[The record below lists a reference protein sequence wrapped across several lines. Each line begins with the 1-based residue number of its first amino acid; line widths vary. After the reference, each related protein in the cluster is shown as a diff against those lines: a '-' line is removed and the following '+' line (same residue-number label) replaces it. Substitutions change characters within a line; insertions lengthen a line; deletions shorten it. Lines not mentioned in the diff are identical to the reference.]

1 MSNKPFVIFTDS
13 GSDLT
18 PSYCEEKGV
27 GCLELSYTIAGET
40 YKSFDPRMTLKDF
53 YGQVRKGEMPVT
65 QQINPQSAVA
75 AFTEWVE
82 KGYDILHIAFSS
94 GLSGSCNSARMGA
107 DEVLESHP
115 DAKIIVVD
123 SLAASLGLGLLV
135 HKAVCMKEDGSSLEE
150 IAAWL
155 EENKLNLVHNF
166 TVDDLNHLH
175 RGGRVSKTSAVLG
188 TALGIK
194 PILHVDDEG
203 HLIPLSKV
211 RGRKAS
217 LKALVDRMAELTE
230 GWENPDVFISHGDCL
245 EDAQFVADDIRKR
258 FGINNITIGYV
269 GPVIGSHTGAGV
281 VALFFMG
288 SKR

>member
-1 MSNKPFVIFTDS
+1 M
-13 GSDLT
+13 
-18 PSYCEEKGV
+18 
-27 GCLELSYTIAGET
+27 
-40 YKSFDPRMTLKDF
+40 
-53 YGQVRKGEMPVT
+53 
-65 QQINPQSAVA
+65 
-75 AFTEWVE
+75 
-82 KGYDILHIAFSS
+82 
-94 GLSGSCNSARMGA
+94 
-107 DEVLESHP
+107 
-115 DAKIIVVD
+115 VD

-203 HLIPLSKV
+203 HLIALSKV

-281 VALFFMG
+281 VPSSSWAASAEYIPKNRTAEGIAFGGVFCYTFEERKSGRMPL
-288 SKR
+288 